1 MLRVGDGNVHRHIRF
16 DPLHWRRPVTEHPV
30 HHGAIIHDS
39 LGGTHAGSTGMFTW
53 RVGGSISLQDV
64 VAVPGSGDNGL
75 SWGALAQSLDVAM
88 VLDGNGGVIIN
99 SDGTQLMDLAYD
111 SNGLVIVQQV
121 LTNGTHSVPRRDS
134 EEKGDSH
141 VLILV
146 TKEDDNPEED
156 DRPELLSTDDEDST
170 TTTPPPPP
178 PREEVSP

>member
-1 MLRVGDGNVHRHIRF
+1 M
-16 DPLHWRRPVTEHPV
+16 

-39 LGGTHAGSTGMFTW
+39 LGGTHGGSTGMFTL

-64 VAVPGSGDNGL
+64 IAVPGSGDSGL

-99 SDGTQLMDLAYD
+99 SDGTRLMDLAYD

-121 LTNGTHSVPRRDS
+121 LTNRTHSVLRRGS

-141 VLILV
+141 VSVFI
-146 TKEDDNPEED
+146 TKEEDDNPEED
-156 DRPELLSTDDEDST
+156 DRPELLSTTDNAA
-170 TTTPPPPP
+170 PAAA
-178 PREEVSP
+178 PRGGSP